1 MASVGA
7 KTTVYFDGSCA
18 LCRTEIGYYRRQDQ
32 ADAFCFED
40 VSAAGAITPAGVS
53 QQHAMERFHVRAGDG
68 RVLSGAA
75 AFVAIWTQ
83 LPKWRWAA
91 RAAALPGALAVLE
104 LGYRMFLPLRPAIA
118 RLCSRFLRDPPT
130 GRKAGRR

>member
-32 ADAFCFED
+32 ADAFCFVD
-40 VSAAGAITPAGVS
+40 VSAAGAITPTGVS
-53 QQHAMERFHVRAGDG
+53 QQRAMERFHVRAGDG

-75 AFVAIWTQ
+75 AFVAAGVGSLHPLHNLISASAHAVGRMVVVRSNRE
-83 LPKWRWAA
+83 LPSSHGCTPSGRS
-91 RAAALPGALAVLE
+91 GNSSD
-104 LGYRMFLPLRPAIA
+104 
-118 RLCSRFLRDPPT
+118 LC
-130 GRKAGRR
+130 G